1 MGAKHMPRGAVTKA
15 RNLQLYN
22 DGPVKEWMD
31 IFPVLIARASVKEN
45 INT

>member
-1 MGAKHMPRGAVTKA
+1 MPRGAVTKA

-31 IFPVLIARASVKEN
+31 IQNSNCFMLIEL
-45 INT
+45 